1 MTLHLSFEKKM
12 KLQIGAIHKNGFWER
27 RAVEVLALEGRV
39 ERKLGAEEAAQ
50 WRQRRDFE
58 RLGLAS
64 HLWRILL
71 WVARQNLGTITLL
84 PDAACAIML
93 GAAAHAAAAAPTPTA
108 AIAATAA
115 REPATACARAISPL
129 HTTRRDAR
137 EVWVAQQPNAHSF
150 FDLGACTACS

>member
-1 MTLHLSFEKKM
+1 MDVLSAE
-12 KLQIGAIHKNGFWER
+12 L
-27 RAVEVLALEGRV
+27 RV
-39 ERKLGAEEAAQ
+39 ERKLGAGEAAQ
-50 WRQRRDFE
+50 WRQRRDFQ

-71 WVARQNLGTITLL
+71 WVASQNVGTITLL

-115 REPATACARAISPL
+115 REPATACARAISSL

-137 EVWVAQQPNAHSF
+137 EV
-150 FDLGACTACS
+150 

>member
-1 MTLHLSFEKKM
+1 MDVLSAE
-12 KLQIGAIHKNGFWER
+12 L
-27 RAVEVLALEGRV
+27 RV
-39 ERKLGAEEAAQ
+39 ERKLGAGEAAQ
-50 WRQRRDFE
+50 WRQRRDFQ

-71 WVARQNLGTITLL
+71 WVARQNVGTFTLL

-93 GAAAHAAAAAPTPTA
+93 GAAAHAAAAAAHAAAAAPTPTA